1 MKAQPVDAWRQTK
14 RLGAA
19 AGVALTLALAGCT
32 TRHYEKSAD
41 QEVYGIVRNKAP
53 RVPNMDTNF
62 TIAETHLAL
71 LERLPVST
79 NLEGFLGP
87 EGERERGARL
97 LRLEDAL
104 DVAVHTSRAYQ
115 SRKEQLY
122 LSALSLTLSRHQFT
136 PIFSGSVNG
145 NYGGDTE
152 AAYAINPATGVIEP
166 VVSDG
171 MVEQQ
176 RVSASGPVNAGW
188 LIRDVGRLSAQ
199 MTADFVRYVSGPPN
213 AVAQSTLLATFT
225 RPLLR
230 NAAFKKELEDLT
242 QAERQ
247 TVYDLRDFTQYRK
260 DFAVQV
266 ARAYYG
272 VLGNRDSARNNFL
285 NLQSSRKNAERS
297 RALAQE
303 GRITQS
309 DLGRLEQQV
318 LSSETAWINAVHNY
332 QQTLDNFK
340 LQLGLQVGANLV
352 LDDTELVRLEIRD
365 PNLSVDDSIRIAL
378 AARLDYLNAKDQL
391 ADSVRKVGLA
401 ANFLKPQVDFGA
413 TVQLQSNPNRNT
425 GFQLPETDLYSWSA
439 GLTVDPGLDR
449 KAERNDYRAAI
460 IARNRATRA
469 IIEQEDN
476 IKLQVRDSWR
486 TLDQAKRNY
495 QLSELG
501 VNIAQR
507 RVEEQNLLAEL
518 GRAKAQDQVDAQN
531 ALSDSKNQRT
541 QALVTHTIAR
551 LQFWDNLGILYI
563 KDNGQWEETKDANSR

>member
-1 MKAQPVDAWRQTK
+1 
-14 RLGAA
+14 
-19 AGVALTLALAGCT
+19 
-32 TRHYEKSAD
+32 
-41 QEVYGIVRNKAP
+41 
-53 RVPNMDTNF
+53 MDTNF

>member
-1 MKAQPVDAWRQTK
+1 MNLSR
-14 RLGAA
+14 RLSAA
-19 AGVALTLALAGCT
+19 AGVVLTLALAGCT
-32 TRHYEKSAD
+32 TKHYEKSAD

-62 TIAETHLAL
+62 TIAETNLAL

-87 EGERERGARL
+87 EGERERGARV

-104 DVAVHTSRAYQ
+104 NVAVHTSRAYQ

-122 LSALSLTLSRHQFT
+122 LSALSLTLSRHLFT

-152 AAYAINPATGVIEP
+152 AAYAINPVTGAIEQ

-213 AVAQSTLLATFT
+213 AVAQSTLVATFT

-272 VLGNRDSARNNFL
+272 VLGNRDTARNNFL

-318 LSSETAWINAVHNY
+318 LSAETAWINAVHSY
-332 QQTLDNFK
+332 QQALDNFK
-340 LQLGLQVGANLV
+340 LQLGLQVSANLV

-391 ADSVRKVGLA
+391 ADTVRKVGVA

-439 GLTVDPGLDR
+439 GLSVDPGLDR

-460 IARNRATRA
+460 IARNRAARA

-563 KDNGQWEETKDANSR
+563 KDNGQWEETKDAKGR